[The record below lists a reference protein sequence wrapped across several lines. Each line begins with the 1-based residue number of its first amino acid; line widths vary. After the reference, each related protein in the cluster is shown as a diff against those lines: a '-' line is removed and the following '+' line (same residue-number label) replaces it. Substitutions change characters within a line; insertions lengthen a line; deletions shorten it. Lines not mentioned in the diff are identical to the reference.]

1 MDCNHVWQGVADDI
15 VCTRCGLKLTR
26 EEWLKSLEPEKPE
39 KPEKPKAA
47 SKPKKTKK
55 TEK

>member
-39 KPEKPKAA
+39 KPKADP
-47 SKPKKTKK
+47 KPKKAKK

>member
-1 MDCNHVWQGVADDI
+1 MDCNHVWQGVADSV
-15 VCTRCGLKLTR
+15 VCTRCGLRLTR

-39 KPEKPKAA
+39 KPKADP
-47 SKPKKTKK
+47 KPKKAKK

>member
-1 MDCNHVWQGVADDI
+1 MDCKHEWQGVADSV

-26 EEWLKSLEPEKPE
+26 EEWLKSLEPEKP
-39 KPEKPKAA
+39 KPEP
-47 SKPKKTKK
+47 KPKKAKK